1 MTPSGDTGWNKHQ
14 SRSLNHSHLTSLNER
29 WSVLPLTSAAEQSD
43 PNSAC
48 SSRPFTMKWMIFVVI
63 PEPGGSWPAPQ
74 RILRP
79 LDSDSFSLW
88 RTTCSWQTARPFS
101 HLTIIQDNLLNQHTR
116 AAKSQIQTD
125 FKLYYYFIYFSTTD
139 HELDE
144 GENADAPRQTK
155 DTVMLNTI
163 NPIKQ
168 KSLFCLTEET
178 RWWRLWGQT
187 QSFTNQRVASQQTEE
202 TPEAAN

>member
-1 MTPSGDTGWNKHQ
+1 MELGLTHRTCRTFMSVKWSDHIAVTPSGDTGWNKHQ

-125 FKLYYYFIYFSTTD
+125 FKLYYSFHIFQHNGSWTGWRR
-139 HELDE
+139 E
-144 GENADAPRQTK
+144 
-155 DTVMLNTI
+155 
-163 NPIKQ
+163 
-168 KSLFCLTEET
+168 
-178 RWWRLWGQT
+178 RWR
-187 QSFTNQRVASQQTEE
+187 SSSD
-202 TPEAAN
+202 